1 MTIALIFAVIGIVA
15 LLVIIYLAKNHMRHG
30 GNLDELAA
38 QLRSVDVHAFRN
50 LIAEGEEQF
59 LRERLPFLE
68 FRAIHA
74 QRMLAATEYI
84 RCAAQNAA
92 ILIQLGEA
100 ARLSSDSEVV
110 ASAEKLVDNALRLRL
125 YAFQTVPRLYLAI
138 VFPGAN
144 RGPHSLADTYD
155 SMTRQVVMLGCL
167 QYPTHGMSAGL

>member
-1 MTIALIFAVIGIVA
+1 MIIALIFAVIGVVA
-15 LLVIIYLAKNHMRHG
+15 LLVIIYLATNHRSNG

-38 QLRSVDVHAFRN
+38 QLRPVDVHAFRN
-50 LIAEGEEQF
+50 LIAESEEQF

-138 VFPGAN
+138 VFPSTN

-155 SMTRQVVMLGCL
+155 NMTRQVVMLGCL
-167 QYPTHGMSAGL
+167 QYPTHGMSAAL